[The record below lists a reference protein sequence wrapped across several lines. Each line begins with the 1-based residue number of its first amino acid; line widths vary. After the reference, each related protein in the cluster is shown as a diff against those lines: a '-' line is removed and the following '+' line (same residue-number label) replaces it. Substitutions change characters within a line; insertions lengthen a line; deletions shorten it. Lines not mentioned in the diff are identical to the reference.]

1 MATKKVLY
9 FTADKVPTTGELAD
23 LTKLNAAALPG
34 YDIQVRNTD
43 ISTNIGHGVESAD
56 YVAGT
61 VPADV
66 YDGVTV
72 LDPDNLPSGLPATQ
86 AIVSDGV
93 DLVVPVTGTYA
104 TKITPTIAA
113 GVITGF
119 VLS

>member
-34 YDIQVRNTD
+34 YVIQVRNTD
-43 ISTNIGHGVESAD
+43 IGHGVEPAD

-61 VPADV
+61 VPADG

-86 AIVSDGV
+86 AIVSDAV
-93 DLVVPVTGTYA
+93 DIVVPVTGTYA